1 MNTPLTVERL
11 NTLRAQLIA
20 HSQREANLIDPDLC
34 GTGVELIDA
43 HLSPSAELGKAGEIV
58 PWQVLGMIDNTRAD
72 LDRVTENLR
81 QASTALY
88 RHVDP
93 KTEAPPPPPAAVPTW
108 RYESNPGSGI
118 DPAIQKWIDTPA
130 DVQAVEKAEDIAP
143 IVEALEIISA
153 SLHRM
158 GPRSPWVIDRAIT
171 FLQQRPFSEE
181 LRQHAARYAWLRT
194 RINWKDTVRHYGE
207 LSSAQRE
214 WTHIDMRR
222 NPPQSEH
229 IDEYIDGELALLTRA
244 AEGKGGISAT
254 SCR

>member
-93 KTEAPPPPPAAVPTW
+93 KTEAPPPPPA
-108 RYESNPGSGI
+108 
-118 DPAIQKWIDTPA
+118 
-130 DVQAVEKAEDIAP
+130 DVQAVERIAGQLGQLRDFLNG
-143 IVEALEIISA
+143 EASYGGYYFGEKHSQLKGA
-153 SLHRM
+153 FWWRTVM
-158 GPRSPWVIDRAIT
+158 RATIDRAIT

-181 LRQHAARYAWLRT
+181 LREAMLAASVTEKEFADSWRDCIKRNAPMDKAWHEIMEAKIALH
-194 RINWKDTVRHYGE
+194 D
-207 LSSAQRE
+207 
-214 WTHIDMRR
+214 RR
-222 NPPQSEH
+222 A
-229 IDEYIDGELALLTRA
+229 ALLTRA
-244 AEGKGGISAT
+244 AEGKEKP
-254 SCR
+254 